1 MDSSVC
7 VRLFKES
14 SMHRPARKY
23 IRATM
28 LKSQSGEQFPVKQ
41 RPDEESS
48 TDPEHIENETHS
60 DVFKQIVIPFI
71 IAGLGMVVAGI
82 FLDNAQTWDVFVNV
96 SEIMILVP
104 SLLGLKGNLEMT
116 LASRLSTLANCGKMD
131 DPKDQ
136 MSMIAGNLSLV
147 QLQSIVVG
155 LLSSIVAVC
164 SSALFKYDLNISHSL
179 LLASCSIVTA
189 STASLLLGVVTSLV
203 IIASR
208 RYSVNPDNI
217 ATPIAGSL
225 GDITSLMLLSAIA
238 TAIYNS
244 GDKMSMI
251 SILIIVAFMG
261 IMPLWFFIS
270 NRNEHTREV
279 LYNGWKPIIFS
290 MMISTVGG
298 LILDKMVQKYSG
310 IAVFQPVINGV
321 GGNLVSI
328 QASRLATA
336 LHKRGGSGSDG
347 YLPPGYKIVPSPYQ
361 VFLSEHRHAVTA
373 RVLLFLVL
381 PGQMFFSLV
390 ICFMKTSHIWLNVPF
405 LILYIVAALIQVT
418 LLLYLATVLTNY
430 CWSKKCDPDNT
441 TIPYLTALGDLFGIV
456 LLAAVFQIL
465 NMVGMP
471 FRLAD

>member
-28 LKSQSGEQFPVKQ
+28 LKSQSGEQFPVKL
-41 RPDEESS
+41 RPDEEST
-48 TDPEHIENETHS
+48 TDPEAIQIETHGH
-60 DVFKQIVIPFI
+60 VLKQIVVPFI
-71 IAGLGMVVAGI
+71 IAGLGMVVAGM
-82 FLDNAQTWDVFVNV
+82 FLDRAQAWDVFVNV

-116 LASRLSTLANCGKMD
+116 LASRLSTSANLGKMD
-131 DPKDQ
+131 DPKEQ
-136 MSMIAGNLSLV
+136 VSMICGNLSLV

-189 STASLLLGVVTSLV
+189 SSASLILGAITSMV

-225 GDITSLMLLSAIA
+225 GDITSLVLLSLIA
-238 TAIYNS
+238 TAVYNS
-244 GDKMSMI
+244 GDNMAAI
-251 SILIIVAFMG
+251 SVLIIVLFLG
-261 IMPLWFFIS
+261 IMPLWYFIS
-270 NRNEHTREV
+270 KRNEHTKTV
-279 LYNGWKPIIFS
+279 LFTGWKPIIFS

-336 LHKRGGSGSDG
+336 LHQREGTDTPG
-347 YLPPGYKIVPSPYQ
+347 YLPPGYSILPSPYQ

-390 ICFMKTSHIWLNVPF
+390 ICFLKTSHIWLNVPF
-405 LILYIVAALIQVT
+405 LILYIIAALIQVI

-430 CWSKKCDPDNT
+430 CWSKECDPDNT
-441 TIPYLTALGDLFGIV
+441 TIPYLTALGDLFGII

-465 NMVGMP
+465 NMIGMP
-471 FRLAD
+471 FKLAA